1 MISDF
6 KYALRSL
13 TKTPGF
19 TVIAVITVAL
29 AIGANTAIFSLIND
43 LFLRSLS
50 FKEPRR
56 VIHFLSNA
64 PDRKLVDLPLS
75 LPRFQHYRA
84 GQTICEDLAAEN
96 LFCEDLAA
104 ENLFAFTLTG
114 LGDAVQLFGGR
125 VTSNY
130 FDVLGLHPIRGRNFL
145 PNEGEAADVAMVTE
159 NFWRKRMG
167 GDPNVIGRSITL
179 DGVAHTIVGVLP
191 NLPFAWVGQNAEVW
205 TTKPYVI
212 PGFTY
217 ERMMRGTTFLRV
229 VGRLKPG
236 VTVEQARAALPALDQ
251 SYRGEFP
258 GKIDSGLSTTLKTLP
273 EDVSGNLRPA
283 FATLFAAVAFVLLIA
298 CSNVANLLLVRFS
311 GRRREIALRMAIGA
325 SRTGIVRLFVF
336 ESLLVSLL
344 AGIVGAV
351 LAWQLV
357 PLIPKMAA
365 NFLPFD
371 PNTRVNLSF
380 PVLGFTVAL
389 SILTGLLMGIYP
401 AFQSS
406 HGDLVDGLKEGGRGV
421 SGSVR
426 QQRFRKI
433 LVGAQV
439 ALSVTLLA
447 GAALLITSFVRL
459 NQQNV
464 GYHYRNVWVGFVTL
478 PTAQYSD
485 IGTRQRFVER
495 LLASLRAVPGFES
508 VTVSGDIPLLPGG
521 GNATLY
527 SRADGEVLPVDKRA
541 TAPSHDVSP
550 GYFKTWGIPVLAGRD
565 FDEHDTADHQNV
577 VLISQS
583 GAKKVFGSENPIGK
597 TLLVTSFGTPCE
609 IVGIVG
615 DVRSRKV
622 NEADDMEFYR
632 PWAQENFP
640 FPTIVVRSNLRENA
654 VTKLVRSTL
663 ATVDPG
669 LAIALPQSMDKIIA
683 QALGQTRLMTWL
695 LGIFAGVALLLA
707 AIGIYAAVAYTV
719 EQRTGEIGVR
729 MALGAQTRDVLRMV
743 VNQGMRPVAIGLA
756 IGIASAFALGRLI
769 TSQLYEVSAHNPAL
783 LAGSTVLLAAIALI
797 ACLLPARRAIHVD
810 PIQALRTE

>member
-19 TVIAVITVAL
+19 TITAVITLAL

-43 LFLRSLS
+43 LFLRGLS

-56 VIHFLSNA
+56 VVHFLSNA
-64 PDRKLVDLPLS
+64 PDGKLVDLPLS

-84 GQTICEDLAAEN
+84 GQTI
-96 LFCEDLAA
+96 CEDLAA

-273 EDVSGNLRPA
+273 EDVSGNSRPA

-325 SRTGIVRLFVF
+325 SRTSIARLFVF
-336 ESLLVSLL
+336 ESLLVSVI
-344 AGIVGAV
+344 AGAVGAFV
-351 LAWQLV
+351 AWHLV
-357 PLIPKMAA
+357 PLIPRIAS
-365 NFLPFD
+365 NFLPLEA
-371 PNTRVNLSF
+371 NQTTSLSV
-380 PVLGFTVAL
+380 PVLVFTIGL

-401 AFQSS
+401 ALQGS
-406 HGDLVDGLKEGGRGV
+406 HVDLIDGLKEGGRGT

-439 ALSVTLLA
+439 ALSVTLLV
-447 GAALLITSFVRL
+447 GAALLITSFIRL
-459 NQQNV
+459 SQQNL
-464 GYHYRNVWVGFVTL
+464 GFRPQNLWTGAITL
-478 PTAQYSD
+478 PTSQYPDRPS
-485 IGTRQRFVER
+485 RQRFVEQT
-495 LLASLRAVPGFES
+495 LHELRSVPGFES
-508 VTVSGDIPLLPGG
+508 ATISGDIPLVGFSRYLYARGDRDVPPVEKREIVPGH
-521 GNATLY
+521 
-527 SRADGEVLPVDKRA
+527 EV
-541 TAPSHDVSP
+541 TP
-550 GYFKTWGIPVLAGRD
+550 GYFKTWEVPLLSGRD
-565 FDEHDTADHQNV
+565 FNEHDTADGQKV
-577 VLISQS
+577 CLISQA
-583 GAKKVFGSENPIGK
+583 GAKEVFPGENPIGK
-597 TLLVTSFGTPCE
+597 TLFLANAQWE

-615 DVRSRKV
+615 DVRSV
-622 NEADDMEFYR
+622 QVAEPPGMEFYR
-632 PWAQENFP
+632 PWAQYNFP
-640 FPTIVVRSNLRENA
+640 LVNITVRSNLKVDS
-654 VTKLVRSTL
+654 VTKLVQSALTK
-663 ATVDPG
+663 VNPG
-669 LAIALPQSMDKIIA
+669 LAIAVPQTMDA
-683 QALGQTRLMTWL
+683 VVARALGQAHLMMWL

-707 AIGIYAAVAYTV
+707 SIGIYGAVAYTV

-729 MALGAQTRDVLRMV
+729 MALGAQTRDVLRLV
-743 VNQGMRPVAIGLA
+743 VNQGMKPVIIGLA
-756 IGIASAFALGRLI
+756 VGIAAAFALGRLI
-769 TSQLYEVSAHNPAL
+769 AAQLYQTSAYNPAL
-783 LAGSTVLLAAIALI
+783 LGGATLLLAATALV
-797 ACLLPARRAIHVD
+797 ACLLPARRATLVD
-810 PIQALRTE
+810 PVQALRTE

>member
-6 KYALRSL
+6 RYALRSL

-84 GQTICEDLAAEN
+84 GQTM
-96 LFCEDLAA
+96 CEDLAA

-130 FDVLGLHPIRGRNFL
+130 FDVLGLRPIRGRNFL

-258 GKIDSGLSTTLKTLP
+258 GKIDSGLTTTLKTLP

>member
-1 MISDF
+1 MNDIRF
-6 KYALRSL
+6 AFRKLRQS
-13 TKTPGF
+13 PAF
-19 TVIAVITVAL
+19 TAIAVLTLAL

-43 LFLRSLS
+43 LFLRGLS

-56 VIHFLSNA
+56 VVHFLSNA
-64 PDRKLVDLPLS
+64 PDGKLVDLPLS
-75 LPRFQHYRA
+75 LPRFHHYRA
-84 GQTICEDLAAEN
+84 GQTICDDFAAEN
-96 LFCEDLAA
+96 V
-104 ENLFAFTLTG
+104 FAFTLTG

-130 FDVLGLHPIRGRNFL
+130 FDMLGVRPIRGRNFL
-145 PNEGEAADVAMVTE
+145 PNEEEGADVAIVTE

-167 GDPNVIGRSITL
+167 GDPSVLGRSITL

-191 NLPFAWVGQNAEVW
+191 NLPFAWVGPNAEVW

-212 PGFTY
+212 PGFTF

-236 VTVEQARAALPALDQ
+236 MTVEQARAALPALDQ
-251 SYRGEFP
+251 SYRSEFP
-258 GKIDSGLSTTLKTLP
+258 GKIDSGLTTTSKTLP
-273 EDVSGNLRPA
+273 EDMSGNLRPA

-344 AGIVGAV
+344 AGIVGAA

-357 PLIPKMAA
+357 PLVPKMAA

-371 PNTRVNLSF
+371 PNTRVALSF

-389 SILTGLLMGIYP
+389 SIVTGLLMGIYP
-401 AFQSS
+401 ALQSS
-406 HGDLVDGLKEGGRGV
+406 HSDLVDGLKEGGRGV

-433 LVGAQV
+433 LVGSQV

-447 GAALLITSFVRL
+447 GAALLIASFIRL

-464 GYHYRNVWVGFVTL
+464 GYQYRNVWIGFVTL
-478 PTAQYSD
+478 PTTQYSD
-485 IGTRQRFVER
+485 LGTRQRFVEH
-495 LLASLRAVPGFES
+495 LLASLRAVPGFEN
-508 VTVSGDIPLLPGG
+508 VTISGDIPLLPGG

-583 GAKKVFGSENPIGK
+583 GAKKVFGNENPIGK
-597 TLLVTSFGTPCE
+597 TLLVTSSGTPCE

-622 NEADDMEFYR
+622 NEPDDMEFYR

-640 FPTIVVRSNLRENA
+640 FPTIVVRSNLREDA

-669 LAIALPQSMDKIIA
+669 LAIALPQSMDKIVA
-683 QALGQTRLMTWL
+683 QALGQTRL
-695 LGIFAGVALLLA
+695 
-707 AIGIYAAVAYTV
+707 
-719 EQRTGEIGVR
+719 
-729 MALGAQTRDVLRMV
+729 
-743 VNQGMRPVAIGLA
+743 
-756 IGIASAFALGRLI
+756 
-769 TSQLYEVSAHNPAL
+769 
-783 LAGSTVLLAAIALI
+783 
-797 ACLLPARRAIHVD
+797 
-810 PIQALRTE
+810 